1 MRVTRRSYP
10 TDLTDD
16 QWEIA
21 SHLIPPAKTGGRP
34 RTIDIRE
41 VVNALMYMVM
51 AGGAWR
57 MLPHDFPK
65 WQTVYDCL
73 VAVLR

>member
-1 MRVTRRSYP
+1 MGVQRKSYP

-34 RTIDIRE
+34 RTIEMRE
-41 VVNALMYMVM
+41 VVNALMYLTFPVKF
-51 AGGAWR
+51 G
-57 MLPHDFPK
+57 LPTASPQLDH
-65 WQTVYDCL
+65 VI
-73 VAVLR
+73 

>member
-1 MRVTRRSYP
+1 MGVQRKSYP

-34 RTIDIRE
+34 RTIEMRE
-41 VVNALMYMVM
+41 VVNALMLTFPVKF
-51 AGGAWR
+51 G
-57 MLPHDFPK
+57 LPTASPQLDH
-65 WQTVYDCL
+65 VI
-73 VAVLR
+73 

>member
-1 MRVTRRSYP
+1 MGVQGKSYP

-34 RTIDIRE
+34 RKIEMRE
-41 VVNALMYMVM
+41 VVNALMYMVKVPIARCSNIIACSSRFYIAM
-51 AGGAWR
+51 G
-57 MLPHDFPK
+57 
-65 WQTVYDCL
+65 
-73 VAVLR
+73 